1 MRSGG
6 VPSSSIKPAT
16 PGPTI
21 NLVATCLVVTETVDD
36 VVALDEP
43 GLLSAAELARRNAIR
58 TTRAEQGF
66 VAGAVLLRLV
76 VARLTGRS
84 PADVPVVR
92 QCPDCGFYHGKP
104 RVGVDGLHVSV
115 SHADDESVQ
124 IAVTQAG
131 PVGVDIEAR
140 GRRVTD
146 AMRHMLARASGPLR
160 TADEFLTT
168 WTRVEA
174 VVKATGEG
182 LRVPLDQV
190 LVSLPGDPPA
200 LKSYRGA
207 HLPCQLHGQRPRPHL
222 VGAVAVLSERRVEV
236 FHISGSDFLAGQPDQ
251 WSASTR

>member
-1 MRSGG
+1 MVSGS
-6 VPSSSIKPAT
+6 VPSSSVKPAA

-21 NLVATCLVVTETVDD
+21 DLVASCLVVTEKADE

-43 GLLSAAELARRNAIR
+43 GLLSAPELAHRNTFR
-58 TTRAEQGF
+58 TVGAEKGF

-76 VARLTGRS
+76 VARLAGRA

-92 QCPDCGFYHGKP
+92 RCPDCGRHHGKP
-104 RVGVDGLHVSV
+104 SVGVEGLHVSV
-115 SHADDESVQ
+115 SHADDSWVQ

-146 AMRHMLARASGPLR
+146 AMRDLLAHARSPLR
-160 TADEFLTT
+160 TADEFLIT

-182 LRVPLDQV
+182 LRIPLDQV
-190 LVSLPGDPPA
+190 QVSLPGDPPA
-200 LKSYRGA
+200 LESYRGA
-207 HLPCQLHGQRPRPHL
+207 PLPCQLHGQRPHPDL
-222 VGAVAVLSERRVEV
+222 VGAVAVLSESAVEV
-236 FHISGSDFLAGQPDQ
+236 VHVSGLDFLAGQPDQ
-251 WSASTR
+251 RSASMR